1 MKGDERYMTEEK
13 EKKLMEFG
21 EIFLQL
27 DPVSRLIV
35 QSNAKVLLARDQMTE
50 LRKEKETVQQ

>member
-27 DPVSRLIV
+27 DPVSRLLV

>member
-50 LRKEKETVQQ
+50 LRKKKEPVQQ

>member
-1 MKGDERYMTEEK
+1 MKGDEGYMTEEK

-27 DPVSRLIV
+27 DPVSRLLV
-35 QSNAKVLLARDQMTE
+35 QSNAKVLLARDQMAE

>member
-50 LRKEKETVQQ
+50 LRKETETVQQ

>member
-27 DPVSRLIV
+27 DPVSRLLV

-50 LRKEKETVQQ
+50 LKKEKETVQQ

>member
-27 DPVSRLIV
+27 DPVSRLLV
-35 QSNAKVLLARDQMTE
+35 QSNAKVLLARDQMAE